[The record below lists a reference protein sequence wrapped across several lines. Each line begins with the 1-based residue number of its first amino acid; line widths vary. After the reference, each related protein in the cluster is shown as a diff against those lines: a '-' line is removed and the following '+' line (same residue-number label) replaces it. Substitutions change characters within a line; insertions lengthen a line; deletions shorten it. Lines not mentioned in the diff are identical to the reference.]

1 MEHPENAA
9 MDRWEWAGGRCGFRR
24 SKAADERTGAYQII
38 TLAHLAVG
46 KRRMAERPDRSGV
59 IS

>member
-1 MEHPENAA
+1 

-24 SKAADERTGAYQII
+24 SKAADGSTGACQII

-46 KRRMAERPDRSGV
+46 KRRVAERSERSGV